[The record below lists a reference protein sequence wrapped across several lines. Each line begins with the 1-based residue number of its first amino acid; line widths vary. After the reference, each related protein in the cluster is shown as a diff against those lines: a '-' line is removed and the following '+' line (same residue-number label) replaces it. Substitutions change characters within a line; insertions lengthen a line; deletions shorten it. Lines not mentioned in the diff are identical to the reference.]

1 MSHLRQAAYRSSPP
15 APLRASSNSTANRSR
30 FARANICRTGLTELS
45 YVARMPCFSAT
56 TGIQSDFHKQRS

>member
-30 FARANICRTGLTELS
+30 FALANICKTGLTELS
-45 YVARMPCFSAT
+45 DVARMPCCSAT
-56 TGIQSDFHKQRS
+56 TGTQTDFYYRIS